1 MKCPACNKENYPRDK
16 TCQHCDAPL
25 HVLVNKESQ
34 AEAVSKTQT
43 GVDGKI
49 CDRCGL
55 SRNGFFFVSAEN
67 PKVCGSCRDELQ
79 SHTRGTPLEAKDAEV
94 EAASINSNTCTE
106 CGQDNDRTARYC
118 RKCNSRL
125 DESSSAI
132 GTTVAT
138 VSETAKSTDHSDSE
152 SKSDTT
158 AQRSDSMSSGSFDLD
173 LKNDQKIK
181 RVFKWFLWGWVLFF
195 VLGYISIDVKRGL
208 ELIMSLVLGVG
219 AALLS
224 TLIYWGIREF
234 LKSNADKDRRAD
246 AAESEIAELRRKIDE
261 LSRKSQD

>member
-1 MKCPACNKENYPRDK
+1 MKCPSCSKANFPRYE

-25 HVLVNKESQ
+25 HVSVIRESQ
-34 AEAVSKTQT
+34 AKVVSKTQT
-43 GVDGKI
+43 AVDGKI
-49 CDRCGL
+49 CERCGL

-79 SHTRGTPLEAKDAEV
+79 SHIRSTPLEAKDAEV

-138 VSETAKSTDHSDSE
+138 VSETVKSTDDSDSE

-158 AQRSDSMSSGSFDLD
+158 AERSDSVSSGSFDS
-173 LKNDQKIK
+173 DQEDSRKIK
-181 RVFKWFLWGWVLFF
+181 RVFRWFLWGWVLFF
-195 VLGYISIDVKRGL
+195 VLGYMAIDVKRGL
-208 ELIMSLVLGVG
+208 ELIASVFFGVG
-219 AALLS
+219 AALVS

-246 AAESEIAELRRKIDE
+246 AAESEIAELRRKVEE
-261 LSRKSQD
+261 LSRKSED